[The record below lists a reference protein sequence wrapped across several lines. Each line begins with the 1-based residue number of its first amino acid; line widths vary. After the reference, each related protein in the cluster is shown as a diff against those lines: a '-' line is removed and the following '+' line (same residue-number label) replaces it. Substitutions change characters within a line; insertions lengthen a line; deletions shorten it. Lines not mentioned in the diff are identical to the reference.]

1 MINVSKDIWGNAP
14 AFRCRNSRA
23 GPRVDCLFAS
33 AQVRC
38 GCMPPVELM
47 KLQATRQLFRSSRC
61 AGVLQCEGAPAL
73 RKRAGNACATRNGK
87 FAAAA
92 TRVRWF
98 GRRRARGRDRAAAGE
113 RGERSAKFCF
123 TRRRGDFALWRARC
137 REGRL
142 RARRKRAQDV
152 SSRFSPG
159 LALGLSTR
167 LLCAVQ
173 PVSLLVRD
181 HLGDFET
188 RQIYQRSMSSFE
200 IPKVDAIG
208 LQICHMPKKVE
219 LRSRVGRA
227 LAATPWR
234 NREKGQPS

>member
-1 MINVSKDIWGNAP
+1 MP
-14 AFRCRNSRA
+14 ELA
-23 GPRVDCLFAS
+23 GSPRVDCLFAS

-47 KLQATRQLFRSSRC
+47 RTPGDPATFQEFSLRWGAAVRGRTRLAK
-61 AGVLQCEGAPAL
+61 AGW
-73 RKRAGNACATRNGK
+73 KRNACATRNGK

-98 GRRRARGRDRAAAGE
+98 RRRRARGRDRAAAGE

-123 TRRRGDFALWRARC
+123 TRRRGDSALWRARC